1 MTTNIL
7 LTLLASLLTLSGVH
21 TSSMNDENVNTNIS
35 TNVSSEAVTQSN
47 ESQNYDTT
55 DESSDENYEDDSM
68 TLEEKYEHNQNK
80 EDYLEDDGENVIWYD
95 VPYCDNHDYE
105 VIDSDTETLYICKKC
120 GYSEFYE
127 KNTETNNDT
136 TDTESDEC
144 NDEDSSEDETENT
157 SNEE

>member
-21 TSSMNDENVNTNIS
+21 TSSMNNENVNTKVS
-35 TNVSSEAVTQSN
+35 TNVSSESVEQSD
-47 ESQNYDTT
+47 ESQDYDA
-55 DESSDENYEDDSM
+55 SDENYEDDSM

-127 KNTETNNDT
+127 KNIEENNDT
-136 TDTESDEC
+136 TNTETDTESDEC
-144 NDEDSSEDETENT
+144 NNEDSSENETENT

>member
-21 TSSMNDENVNTNIS
+21 TSSMNNENVNTKVS
-35 TNVSSEAVTQSN
+35 TNVSSESVEQSD
-47 ESQNYDTT
+47 ESQDYDT
-55 DESSDENYEDDSM
+55 SDENYEDDSM

-127 KNTETNNDT
+127 KNSETNNDT
-136 TDTESDEC
+136 TDTETDMESDEC
-144 NDEDSSEDETENT
+144 DDEDSSEDETENT
-157 SNEE
+157 SNEK

>member
-21 TSSMNDENVNTNIS
+21 TSSMNNENVNTKVS
-35 TNVSSEAVTQSN
+35 TNVSSESVEQSD
-47 ESQNYDTT
+47 ESQDYDT
-55 DESSDENYEDDSM
+55 SDENYEDASM

-127 KNTETNNDT
+127 KNSETNNDIA
-136 TDTESDEC
+136 DTESDEC
-144 NDEDSSEDETENT
+144 NDENSSEDETENT

>member
-21 TSSMNDENVNTNIS
+21 TSSINNENVNTKVS
-35 TNVSSEAVTQSN
+35 TNVSSESVTPSD
-47 ESQNYDTT
+47 ESQDYDTT
-55 DESSDENYEDDSM
+55 DENSDENYEDDSM
-68 TLEEKYEHNQNK
+68 SLEEKYEHNQNK

-127 KNTETNNDT
+127 KNTETNNDIA
-136 TDTESDEC
+136 DTESDEC
-144 NDEDSSEDETENT
+144 NNEDSSENETENT

>member
-21 TSSMNDENVNTNIS
+21 TSSMNNENVNTKVS
-35 TNVSSEAVTQSN
+35 TNVSSESVEQSD
-47 ESQNYDTT
+47 ESQDYDT
-55 DESSDENYEDDSM
+55 SDENYEDDSM

-127 KNTETNNDT
+127 KNIEENNDT
-136 TDTESDEC
+136 TDTETDMESDEC
-144 NDEDSSEDETENT
+144 DDEDSSEDETENT
-157 SNEE
+157 SNEK

>member
-21 TSSMNDENVNTNIS
+21 TSSMNNENVNTKVS
-35 TNVSSEAVTQSN
+35 TNVSSESVEQSD
-47 ESQNYDTT
+47 ESQDYDA
-55 DESSDENYEDDSM
+55 DENYEDDSM

-127 KNTETNNDT
+127 KNIEENNDT
-136 TDTESDEC
+136 TNTETDTESDEC
-144 NDEDSSEDETENT
+144 NNEDSSENETENT